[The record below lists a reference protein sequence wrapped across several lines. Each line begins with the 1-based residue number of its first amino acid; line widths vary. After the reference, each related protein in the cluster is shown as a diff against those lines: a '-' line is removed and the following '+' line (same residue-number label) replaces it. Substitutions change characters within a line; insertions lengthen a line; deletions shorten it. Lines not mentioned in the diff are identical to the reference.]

1 MYKMVEWTWGQICL
15 ATTAATIGAAVL
27 FANSS
32 LILPK
37 RTPFILQRLEKAVL
51 KKLDGSGTLV
61 EARNL
66 WKDNGAV
73 IMVVRRPG

>member
-1 MYKMVEWTWGQICL
+1 MCL
-15 ATTAATIGAAVL
+15 ATAAATLGAAVL
-27 FANSS
+27 YVNSP
-32 LILPK
+32 LMLPR
-37 RTPFILQRLEKAVL
+37 RTPFVLKRLERAVL

-61 EARNL
+61 EAKNL